1 MNTKNS
7 LKWKHI
13 GKHWVAG
20 DGPHYVENVGYQRWE
35 IVPSRVDGSKI
46 NRPRAGYALL
56 YIGKEI
62 QVSTLVGALKRYAG
76 DGNAFEVEAA
86 QPVTY
91 ATPKQLS
98 PPPSITVNALL
109 GDMDHRTKA
118 PVPEITALKLEVER
132 LSALVAECQRTAT
145 KNYNALRQALAAIAS
160 TAAGAARAL
169 YPAEEIKP
177 KS

>member
-1 MNTKNS
+1 M
-7 LKWKHI
+7 
-13 GKHWVAG
+13 
-20 DGPHYVENVGYQRWE
+20 
-35 IVPSRVDGSKI
+35 
-46 NRPRAGYALL
+46 
-56 YIGKEI
+56 
-62 QVSTLVGALKRYAG
+62 
-76 DGNAFEVEAA
+76 
-86 QPVTY
+86 
-91 ATPKQLS
+91 
-98 PPPSITVNALL
+98 NALL